1 MVVPFQ
7 RIMQYVKK
15 NQKPS
20 IITPQPNDAILA
32 ADDEVESENILE
44 NSIENNTTEEKLE
57 KTANKIVKDSK
68 AKKNNNTTVRKKAK
82 ISTIDE
88 IKSAENRSD
97 IISKL
102 LDFNKQD
109 TNDFIKDFNFENYNL
124 SSLSLQNIPKTINY
138 AFDRMM
144 KISPIISKK
153 ILEYDTKGIGAGELL
168 LKFIFDDVQIA
179 GGSTSYDIIAGSSK
193 FEVKSYAKTGDIR
206 LGTEST
212 VTRFPIYSLMFAIY
226 DCIARITK
234 FSSNEMEAL
243 LKMLSNV
250 LPNEEYTREILVKQ
264 IQTKKET
271 DEFKENPK
279 EASPIIQYETLSECL
294 RKGEVGNEN
303 LHSLDKPLRYFGK
316 IVTAIY
322 SNKFDYMKLINKDL
336 IYPVLEMDESNKDN
350 PTVKL
355 GAPLKKEDETNVINT
370 LHELFLLFKKAK
382 LIDGSGNFDYERSFK
397 DEMLNDINQTL
408 TGFFKKHPMIIINS
422 KTDKNP
428 CIGVFTEVEVQRA
441 SQGGF
446 RVNALR

>member
-44 NSIENNTTEEKLE
+44 NSIENNTTEDKLE

-68 AKKNNNTTVRKKAK
+68 ANKANKTVKKNKKM
-82 ISTIDE
+82 SVIDE
-88 IKSAENRSD
+88 IKSAENRLD
-97 IISKL
+97 IVSKL
-102 LDFNKQD
+102 LSFNKQD
-109 TNDFIKDFNFENYNL
+109 SKEFIESFNSKNYKL
-124 SSLSLQNIPKTINY
+124 ASLSLQDIPKTINSV
-138 AFDRMM
+138 FNNMM
-144 KISPIISKK
+144 HLSPVISKK

-179 GGSTSYDIIAGSSK
+179 GGSTSYDIIAGNSK
-193 FEVKSYAKTGDIR
+193 FEVKSYTEAGDIR

-226 DCIARITK
+226 DCISRITK

-250 LPNEEYTREILVKQ
+250 LPDENYTREILVKQ

-279 EASPIIQYETLSECL
+279 EASPIIQYETLAECL
-294 RKGEVGNEN
+294 RKGELGNEN

-422 KTDKNP
+422 KADKNP